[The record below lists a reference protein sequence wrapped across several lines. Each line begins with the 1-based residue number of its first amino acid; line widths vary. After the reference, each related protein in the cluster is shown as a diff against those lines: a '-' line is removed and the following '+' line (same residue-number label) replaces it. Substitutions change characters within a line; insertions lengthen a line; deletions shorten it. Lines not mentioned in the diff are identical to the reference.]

1 MVDIASN
8 SSMTESLCPQARV
21 RERKN
26 ARAGMAGAG
35 VRRESLEA
43 QAAFLAALPTALTAA
58 PVVLVTLASAISTT
72 FLVALVTLS

>member
-21 RERKN
+21 REQN